1 MAISKVHKFR
11 LALFWRLFTN
21 YFIVILIP
29 VIVASI
35 LAHVLAVR
43 TIEKDAEKLN
53 DVVISH
59 FSKQTDTALD
69 SLKTNMINM
78 LSSSNLTGLLRV
90 VDDSRENQQ
99 RSDQFHA
106 LREQL
111 MKLQSDKLVS
121 KVFLYFSNHDL
132 VADVDIYTDKSYY
145 FNMTY
150 PLDEQQKVD
159 YLSHFTGKKMMDI
172 VDSSSLG
179 MSAVMSYPFNTEN
192 PEVYLVVHF
201 DQDKLKEQISIP
213 EKWVTGTAIATS
225 QGEILNQHGLTDKEV
240 KAVLAHTR
248 SKVIESQFLVTDEIA
263 MSLVKSRFNDA
274 WYYVTIAD
282 LRTLMKPAYMTRL
295 ISWAFLVFFLV
306 VGSVVSYYLS
316 RRLYRP
322 IQEITD
328 ENKELSQRMNGMFPL
343 MQEFFITKI
352 LQGEYQDELSIA
364 YYAKEIDFTYDKQ
377 AMRTVLCIAFHYN
390 AEVYDRLSETTKS
403 FMFVEIKELI
413 RKSTPSMVWL
423 CQTKPDVLACVVTHD
438 TFLHLGAEEA
448 ADITKLVLESYSQYF
463 KATIGIGK
471 TVNAAE
477 ELHESYEQAL
487 SVLQNRGLDADV
499 EICRGP
505 LVGERTQWE
514 SFLSVQEVNRIFNQH
529 KTKEYER
536 LLESVRE
543 KLEDGKHKNA
553 TAMQVKYLS
562 TDVLNTWIRAVET
575 EHNDFNVPFFSSL
588 YDRLHS
594 CMTWD
599 ELEQSFF
606 DIHCV
611 LFRTEEPHQRTQQFS
626 EILAYIHEHYNEE
639 LSIEY
644 FAGLLNMS
652 NGHFSRTFKE
662 AVGEKYVEY
671 IAKYRL
677 MKAKQ
682 FLLETDM
689 KIDDIAEK
697 VGYWGRNS
705 FIRTFRK
712 YEGITPAKYRT
723 MHH

>member
-1 MAISKVHKFR
+1 MAISKLHKFR

-21 YFIVILIP
+21 YFIVILVP
-29 VIVASI
+29 VIVASF

-78 LSSSNLTGLLRV
+78 LSSSNLTGVLRV
-90 VDDSRENQQ
+90 IDDSRENQQ
-99 RSDQFHA
+99 RAEQFHA

-121 KVFLYFSNHDL
+121 KVFLYFANRDL

-145 FNMTY
+145 FKMSY
-150 PLDEQQKVD
+150 PLGDQQKRD
-159 YLSHFTGKKMMDI
+159 YLSRFTGKKMMDI
-172 VDSSSLG
+172 TDSSSLG
-179 MSAVMSYPFNTEN
+179 MYAVMSYPFNTEN

-225 QGEILNQHGLTDKEV
+225 QGEILNQNGLTEREV

-248 SKVIESQFLVTDEIA
+248 ANAMSSQFLVTDEIA
-263 MSLVKSRFNDA
+263 MSLVKSRFNDS

-282 LRTLMKPAYMTRL
+282 LRTLMKPAYITRV

-306 VGSVVSYYLS
+306 VGSFVSYYLS
-316 RRLYRP
+316 RRWYRP
-322 IQEITD
+322 VQEITE
-328 ENKELSQRMNGMFPL
+328 ENKELSQRMSGMVPL
-343 MQEFFITKI
+343 MQELFVTKI
-352 LQGEYQDELSIA
+352 LQGEYKDELSIA
-364 YYAKEIDFTYDKQ
+364 YYAKEIDFSYDKH

-390 AEVYDRLSETTKS
+390 SEVYEKLSETTKS

-413 RKSTPSMVWL
+413 RKSTPSMVWF
-423 CQTKPDVLACVVTHD
+423 CQTKPDMMACVVTHD
-438 TFLHLGAEEA
+438 AFLHLGADEA
-448 ADITKLVLESYSQYF
+448 ADVAKLVLESYSQYF

-477 ELHESYEQAL
+477 ELHESYDQAL

-514 SFLSVQEVNRIFNQH
+514 SFLSVQEVNRIFNQC
-529 KTKEYER
+529 KTREYDK
-536 LLESVRE
+536 LLESVCE
-543 KLEDGKHKNA
+543 KLEEGRHKNA
-553 TAMQVKYLS
+553 TAMQVKYLC

-588 YDRLHS
+588 YVRLHS
-594 CMTWD
+594 VMTWD
-599 ELEQSFF
+599 ELKQCFVE
-606 DIHCV
+606 IHRV
-611 LFRTEEPHQRTQQFS
+611 LFRTEEPDQRTKQFS
-626 EILAYIHEHYNEE
+626 EILAYIHDHYNEE

-652 NGHFSRTFKE
+652 SGHFSRTFKE

-689 KIDDIAEK
+689 KIDEIAEK

-712 YEGITPAKYRT
+712 YEGITPAKYRS
-723 MHH
+723 MDH

>member
-29 VIVASI
+29 VIVASF

-78 LSSSNLTGLLRV
+78 LSSSNLTGVLRV
-90 VDDSRENQQ
+90 IDDSRENQQ
-99 RSDQFHA
+99 RSEQFHA

-121 KVFLYFSNHDL
+121 NVFLYFANHDL
-132 VADVDIYTDKSYY
+132 VADVDIYTDKTYY
-145 FNMTY
+145 FKMTY
-150 PLDEQQKVD
+150 PLGEQQKND
-159 YLSHFTGKKMMDI
+159 YLSHFTGKKMMEITDLGT
-172 VDSSSLG
+172 LG

-225 QGEILNQHGLTDKEV
+225 QGEILNQNGLTDKEMN
-240 KAVLAHTR
+240 AVLAHTR
-248 SKVIESQFLVTDEIA
+248 SNAMESQFLVTDAIA
-263 MSLVKSRFNDA
+263 MSLVKSRFNDT

-316 RRLYRP
+316 RRWYRP
-322 IQEITD
+322 IQEITE
-328 ENKELSQRMNGMFPL
+328 ENKELSQRMSGMFPFL
-343 MQEFFITKI
+343 QELFVTKI

-364 YYAKEIDFTYDKQ
+364 YYAKEIEFTYDKH

-390 AEVYDRLSETTKS
+390 SEVYERLSETTKS

-438 TFLHLGAEEA
+438 TFLHLGADEA
-448 ADITKLVLESYSQYF
+448 ADIVRLVLESYSQYF

-505 LVGERTQWE
+505 LVGDRTQWE

-529 KTKEYER
+529 KTREYEK
-536 LLESVRE
+536 LLESVCE
-543 KLEDGKHKNA
+543 KLKEGKHRNA
-553 TAMQVKYLS
+553 TAMQVKYLC

-588 YDRLHS
+588 YERLHS

-599 ELEQSFF
+599 ELEQCFIE
-606 DIHCV
+606 IHRV
-611 LFRTEEPHQRTQQFS
+611 LFRTEEPDQRSKQFS
-626 EILAYIHEHYNEE
+626 EVLDYIHEHYNEE

-723 MHH
+723 MHQ